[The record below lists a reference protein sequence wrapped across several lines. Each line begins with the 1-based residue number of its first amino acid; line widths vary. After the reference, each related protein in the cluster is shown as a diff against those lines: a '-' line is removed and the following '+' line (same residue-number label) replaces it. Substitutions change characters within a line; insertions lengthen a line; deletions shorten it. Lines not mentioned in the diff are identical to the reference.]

1 MSGAGF
7 ILAINLFVAGLFALA
22 FFLVGFNNRADRTS
36 YWFAIA
42 YGFVIVYLS
51 CEFIQPIQAYPKPII
66 GVVPWGAER
75 VPALVQNAAT
85 AVVRWNT
92 DSIVSAIRAHAL

>member
-42 YGFVIVYLS
+42 YGFVIVYL
-51 CEFIQPIQAYPKPII
+51 
-66 GVVPWGAER
+66 
-75 VPALVQNAAT
+75 
-85 AVVRWNT
+85 
-92 DSIVSAIRAHAL
+92 